1 MRSLQREPGLLLALL
16 AVVLLV
22 AIFIVYPQ
30 LRVIATPGSGYIAF
44 LTGGTWQRAL
54 LNSLEVMALSTTSA
68 VILGFIFAY
77 AMVYTDMPWKPFFRM
92 VGILPL
98 LSPPFVVAAAYV
110 ILFGPRGVITYGIFG
125 QTISV
130 FGLGGI
136 WGVQTIAFFP
146 FAYQLIADV
155 LSRSDARLEQAARNL
170 GAGPWQVFR
179 TVTLPLTR
187 PGLGAAILTTAIYVL
202 EDFGNPALIGGTFTV
217 LPTQAYGL
225 ISGFGDLPGATA
237 VSTLLLA
244 LALVLYLTKI
254 RLDSGRSFVTVSGRA
269 SSMPRPPVP
278 VKLKWACFGACLAL
292 SILILTVYGSLLVS
306 ALTLNFPT
314 VMTPTLQHF
323 QYITTG
329 TNGTALQNTLIF
341 GLAAAAFSAAF
352 ALLAGWL
359 VQRVA
364 FTGARVLD
372 FLLIMPAAIPGL
384 FFGIGY
390 ATAFNEPWLDWLGR
404 GYLIIIAMIFWN
416 IPIGY
421 QAAVAGLRQ
430 IDRTMDEAATSLG
443 ASSLRGFRDILLP
456 MLSGSLRVG
465 FVTTFVRAVTTL
477 SVVIFLFTP
486 GSTVATIRIYQLV
499 NDLNFGGATA
509 FTVADIAM
517 AIGAL
522 VIVGLLARGR
532 TALIGRAAAAQVAL
546 VPPLEHTAAGG
557 SPLAR

>member
-16 AVVLLV
+16 AVIVLV
-22 AIFIVYPQ
+22 GIFIVYPQ
-30 LRVIATPGSGYIAF
+30 VRVIATPGTGYIDF
-44 LTGGTWQRAL
+44 LTGGSWVKAT
-54 LNSLEVMALSTTSA
+54 LNSLQVMALSTTSA
-68 VILGFIFAY
+68 VILGFVFAY
-77 AMVYTDMPWKPFFRM
+77 AMVYTPMPWKPFFRL

-110 ILFGPRGVITYGIFG
+110 ILFGPRGLITYGIFG

-130 FGLGGI
+130 FGLSGI

-170 GAGPWQVFR
+170 GAGPWHVFR
-179 TVTLPLTR
+179 TVTLPLSR

-217 LPTQAYGL
+217 LPVLAYGQL
-225 ISGFGDLPGATA
+225 SGFGDVQGATA
-237 VSTLLLA
+237 ISTLLLA
-244 LALVLYLTKI
+244 LALALYFAKI
-254 RLDSGRSFVTVSGRA
+254 RLDGGRSFVTVTGRA

-278 VKLKWACFGACLAL
+278 AALTWSCFVACLLL
-292 SILILTVYGSLLVS
+292 SGLILLVYGSLLVS

-314 VMTPTLQHF
+314 NFTFTTKHF
-323 QYITTG
+323 EYITSG
-329 TNGTALQNTLIF
+329 TNGTALQNTLVF

-352 ALLAGWL
+352 AILAGWL

-364 FTGARVLD
+364 FRGARVLD
-372 FLLIMPAAIPGL
+372 LLLIMPAAIPGL

-390 ATAFNEPWLDWLGR
+390 ATAFNEPWLDWLDR
-404 GYLIIIAMIFWN
+404 GVLIIIAMIFWN
-416 IPIGY
+416 IPVGY

-430 IDRTMDEAATSLG
+430 IDKSMDEAATSLG

-456 MLSGSLRVG
+456 MLGGSLRVG
-465 FVTTFVRAVTTL
+465 FVTPFVRAVTTL

-486 GSTVATIRIYQLV
+486 ASTVATIRIYQLV
-499 NDLNFGGATA
+499 NDLNFGAATA
-509 FTVADIAM
+509 FTVADIGM
-517 AIGAL
+517 AIAAL
-522 VIVGLLARGR
+522 SVIAVLARGR
-532 TALIGRAAAAQVAL
+532 VAL
-546 VPPLEHTAAGG
+546 GAAR
-557 SPLAR
+557 A

>member
-1 MRSLQREPGLLLALL
+1 MRSLQREPCLLLALL

-30 LRVIATPGSGYIAF
+30 LRVIATPGSGYVAF

-54 LNSLEVMALSTTSA
+54 LNSLQVMALSTTSA

-522 VIVGLLARGR
+522 VIVGLIARGR

-546 VPPLEHTAAGG
+546 VPPLGNTAGGG

>member
-16 AVVLLV
+16 AVIALV
-22 AIFIVYPQ
+22 SVFILYPQ
-30 LRVIATPGSGYIAF
+30 IRVILTPGTGYIDF
-44 LTGGTWQRAL
+44 LSGGSWQRPL
-54 LNSLEVMALSTTSA
+54 LNSLQVVALSTTSA
-68 VILGFIFAY
+68 VILGFVFAY
-77 AMVYTDMPWKPFFRM
+77 GMVYTDMRWKPFFRII
-92 VGILPL
+92 GILPL

-110 ILFGPRGVITYGIFG
+110 ILFGPRGVITYGVFG

-130 FGLGGI
+130 FGLMGI

-179 TVTLPLTR
+179 SVTLPLSR

-225 ISGFGDLPGATA
+225 LSGFGDLPGATA
-237 VSTLLLA
+237 VSSLLLA
-244 LALVLYLTKI
+244 LALLLYVAKI
-254 RLDSGRSFVTVSGRA
+254 RLDGGRSFVTVSGRA

-278 VKLKWACFGACLAL
+278 VALSWACFVACLAL
-292 SILILTVYGSLLVS
+292 AILIITVYGSLVVS
-306 ALTLNFPT
+306 ALTKTFPT
-314 VMTPTLQHF
+314 NLTFTTEHF
-323 QYITTG
+323 TYITSG
-329 TNGTALQNTLIF
+329 TNGSALQNTLVF
-341 GLAAAAFSAAF
+341 GLVAAAFSAAF

-364 FTGARVLD
+364 FSGARVLD

-390 ATAFNEPWLDWLGR
+390 ATAFNEPWLDWLDR
-404 GYLIIIAMIFWN
+404 GVLIIISMIFWN
-416 IPIGY
+416 IPVGY
-421 QAAVAGLRQ
+421 QAAVSGLRQ
-430 IDRTMDEAATSLG
+430 IDRTLDEAATSLG
-443 ASSLRGFRDILLP
+443 ASSLRGFRDVLLP
-456 MLSGSLRVG
+456 MLGGSLRVG

-486 GSTVATIRIYQLV
+486 ASTVATIRIYQLV
-499 NDLNFGGATA
+499 NDLNFGAATA
-509 FTVADIAM
+509 FTVADIGM
-517 AIGAL
+517 AIIAL
-522 VIVGLLARGR
+522 SIIAVLARGR
-532 TALIGRAAAAQVAL
+532 VAL
-546 VPPLEHTAAGG
+546 GAAR
-557 SPLAR
+557 A

>member
-1 MRSLQREPGLLLALL
+1 MRSLQREPGVLLALL
-16 AVVLLV
+16 AVIALV
-22 AIFIVYPQ
+22 GAFIVYPQ
-30 LRVIATPGSGYIAF
+30 LRVIATPGTGYVDFI
-44 LTGGTWQRAL
+44 TGGTWIRSTSQ
-54 LNSLEVMALSTTSA
+54 SIQVMLLSTTSA
-68 VILGFIFAY
+68 VLLGFVFAY
-77 AMVYTDMPWKPFFRM
+77 GMVYTNMPWKRFFR
-92 VGILPL
+92 VIGILPL

-110 ILFGPRGVITYGIFG
+110 ILFGPRGLISYNVFG
-125 QTISV
+125 QSPNI

-179 TVTLPLTR
+179 TVTLPLSR

-244 LALVLYLTKI
+244 LALILYVAKI
-254 RLDSGRSFVTVSGRA
+254 RLDGGRSFVTVSGRA

-278 VKLKWACFGACLAL
+278 VALTWTCFAACLAL
-292 SILILTVYGSLLVS
+292 SIVILTVYGSLLVS

-314 VMTPTLQHF
+314 ILTPTLQHF

-329 TNGTALQNTLIF
+329 TNGTALQNTLVF
-341 GLAAAAFSAAF
+341 GLVAAAFSAVF
-352 ALLAGWL
+352 ALVAGWL
-359 VQRVA
+359 IERGSWRGRRA
-364 FTGARVLD
+364 LD

-390 ATAFNEPWLDWLGR
+390 ATAFNEPWLDWLDR
-404 GYLIIIAMIFWN
+404 GVLIIISMIFWN
-416 IPIGY
+416 ITVGY

-443 ASSLRGFRDILLP
+443 ASSLRGFRDILVP
-456 MLSGSLRVG
+456 MLGGSLRVG

-486 GSTVATIRIYQLV
+486 SSTVATIRIFQLV
-499 NDLNFGGATA
+499 NDLNFGRATA
-509 FTVADIAM
+509 FTVADIGMAM
-517 AIGAL
+517 AAL
-522 VIVGLLARGR
+522 GVFAILARGR
-532 TALIGRAAAAQVAL
+532 VAL
-546 VPPLEHTAAGG
+546 GAAR
-557 SPLAR
+557 A